1 MTAGLLLGRGV
12 VLVAKGGRGRV
23 FWVSGRSVVLV
34 LGVVVVVLGVVVV
47 VLVVVVVVVL
57 EVVVV
62 EVVVVG
68 ESVVSVS
75 LGWSWSSRKGCMVVT
90 SEQSSPVNTQNGEHN

>member
-1 MTAGLLLGRGV
+1 M
-12 VLVAKGGRGRV
+12 VAKGGRGRV

-62 EVVVVG
+62 VEVVVVG